1 LILDTN
7 QRLIY
12 VPSIFYW
19 SKAMLGMGVSA
30 VMNGRKTKKKKTS
43 FDLMKSG
50 TAVFRL
56 LPTNLAHKC
65 AIQALKLGLVPKL
78 AEIED
83 PILETDVWGM
93 KFVNPLGMSAGF
105 DKNAEVI
112 NGVSDLG
119 FGFAEIGTVTPFPQ
133 QGNPKPNLF
142 RLLEDG
148 ALINRL
154 GFPSKGAEKFARNLE
169 KIRDISSFKIGI
181 NIGINT
187 GTSDPAGDINYC
199 LNKLA
204 GYASYIAINVSCP
217 NTPGL
222 CAWQAGDKLAELVE
236 KAKLT
241 LSKQVNERTPPLLV
255 KIGQELGDDQLA
267 VVSKVALN
275 YGIDGL
281 VACNT
286 TVKRPATLRSN
297 HAKEAGGLSGS
308 PIKKQ
313 ANQTLSKLFNM
324 TNGKVVLIGCG
335 GISSAKDAYERIKS
349 GASLLQL
356 YTALIYGGPNIIAE
370 IKKGLA
376 AHLKEDGYAN
386 LSDAVGVNHI

>member
-1 LILDTN
+1 
-7 QRLIY
+7 
-12 VPSIFYW
+12 
-19 SKAMLGMGVSA
+19 MLGIGVSA
-30 VMNGRKTKKKKTS
+30 VMNGRETKKKKTS

-65 AIQALKLGLVPKL
+65 AIKALKFGLVPKP
-78 AEIED
+78 AGIED

-154 GFPSKGAEKFARNLE
+154 GFPSKGAEKFASNLE
-169 KIRDISSFKIGI
+169 NMRDISAFKIGI

-187 GTSDPAGDINYC
+187 GTSDPAGDIDYC

-241 LSKQVNERTPPLLV
+241 LSKQVNEKTPPLLV

-267 VVSKVALN
+267 AVSKVALN
-275 YGIDGL
+275 CGIAGL

-286 TVKRPATLRSN
+286 TVKRPATLLSN
-297 HAKEAGGLSGS
+297 HAKEAGGLSGP

-313 ANQTLSKLFNM
+313 ANQTLSKLYNM

-356 YTALIYGGPNIIAE
+356 YTALIYGGPNIINE
-370 IKKGLA
+370 IKEGLA
-376 AHLKEDGYAN
+376 SHLKEDGYAN
-386 LSDAVGVNHI
+386 LSDAVGVNHV

>member
-1 LILDTN
+1 MILDTN

-19 SKAMLGMGVSA
+19 SKSMLGIGVSA
-30 VMNGRKTKKKKTS
+30 VMNGRETKKKKTS

-50 TAVFRL
+50 TAIFRL

-65 AIQALKLGLVPKL
+65 AIKALKFGLVPKP
-78 AEIED
+78 AGIED
-83 PILETDVWGM
+83 PILETDIWGM
-93 KFVNPLGMSAGF
+93 KFINPLGMSAGF

-133 QGNPKPNLF
+133 EGNPKPNLF

-154 GFPSKGAEKFARNLE
+154 GFPSNGAEKFARNL
-169 KIRDISSFKIGI
+169 KNMRDISSFKIGI
-181 NIGINT
+181 NIGINK
-187 GTSDPAGDINYC
+187 GTSDPAGDIDYC

-204 GYASYIAINVSCP
+204 GYASYVAINVSCP

-241 LSKQVNERTPPLLV
+241 LCKLVNEKTPPLLV

-267 VVSKVALN
+267 AVSKVALN

-313 ANQTLSKLFNM
+313 ANQTLSKLYNM

-356 YTALIYGGPNIIAE
+356 YTALIYGGPNIITE
-370 IKKGLA
+370 IKEGLA

-386 LSDAVGVNHI
+386 LSDAVGVNHV

>member
-1 LILDTN
+1 MILDTN

-19 SKAMLGMGVSA
+19 SKSMLGIGVSA
-30 VMNGRKTKKKKTS
+30 VMNGRETKKKKTS

-50 TAVFRL
+50 TAIFRL

-65 AIQALKLGLVPKL
+65 AIKALKFGLVPKP
-78 AEIED
+78 AGIED
-83 PILETDVWGM
+83 PILETDIWGM
-93 KFVNPLGMSAGF
+93 KFINPLGMSAGF

-133 QGNPKPNLF
+133 EGNPKPNLF

-154 GFPSKGAEKFARNLE
+154 GFPSNGAEKFARNL
-169 KIRDISSFKIGI
+169 KNMRDISSFKIGI
-181 NIGINT
+181 NIGINK
-187 GTSDPAGDINYC
+187 GTSDPAGDIDYC

-204 GYASYIAINVSCP
+204 GYASYVAINVSCP

-241 LSKQVNERTPPLLV
+241 LCKLVNEKTPPLLV

-267 VVSKVALN
+267 AVSKVALN

-286 TVKRPATLRSN
+286 TVKRPANLRSN

-313 ANQTLSKLFNM
+313 ANQTLSKLYNM

-356 YTALIYGGPNIIAE
+356 YTALIYGGPNIITE
-370 IKKGLA
+370 IKEGLA

-386 LSDAVGVNHI
+386 LSDAVGVNHV

>member
-1 LILDTN
+1 
-7 QRLIY
+7 
-12 VPSIFYW
+12 
-19 SKAMLGMGVSA
+19 MLGIGVSA
-30 VMNGRKTKKKKTS
+30 VMSGRETKKKKTS

-50 TAVFRL
+50 TAIFRL

-65 AIQALKLGLVPKL
+65 AIKALKFGLVPKP
-78 AEIED
+78 AGIED
-83 PILETDVWGM
+83 PILETDIWGM
-93 KFVNPLGMSAGF
+93 KFTNPLGMSAGF

-133 QGNPKPNLF
+133 EGNPKPNLF

-154 GFPSKGAEKFARNLE
+154 GFPSNGAEKFARNL
-169 KIRDISSFKIGI
+169 KNMRDISSFKIGI
-181 NIGINT
+181 NIGINK
-187 GTSDPAGDINYC
+187 GTSDPAGDIDYC

-204 GYASYIAINVSCP
+204 GYASYVAINVSCP

-241 LSKQVNERTPPLLV
+241 LCKQVNEKTPPLLV
-255 KIGQELGDDQLA
+255 KIGQELEDDQLA
-267 VVSKVALN
+267 AVSKVALN

-286 TVKRPATLRSN
+286 TVKRPANLRSN

-313 ANQTLSKLFNM
+313 ANQTLSKLYNM

-356 YTALIYGGPNIIAE
+356 YTALIYGGPNIITE
-370 IKKGLA
+370 IKEGLA

-386 LSDAVGVNHI
+386 LSDAVGVNHV